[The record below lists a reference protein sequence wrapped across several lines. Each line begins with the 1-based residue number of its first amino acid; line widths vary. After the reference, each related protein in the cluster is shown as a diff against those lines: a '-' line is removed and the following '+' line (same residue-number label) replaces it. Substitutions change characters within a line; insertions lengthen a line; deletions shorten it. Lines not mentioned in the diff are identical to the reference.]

1 MQTKISVLL
10 GLKRVVCRL
19 AVPHFRLS
27 GTGSFKMN
35 FVKKYYLAFPIEWS
49 NHYATINNRTRNTK
63 TFVLL
68 KEKQPYND
76 MKHTSGI
83 ALPKSVT
90 F

>member
-1 MQTKISVLL
+1 MLL
-10 GLKRVVCRL
+10 LI
-19 AVPHFRLS
+19 
-27 GTGSFKMN
+27 
-35 FVKKYYLAFPIEWS
+35 IELE
-49 NHYATINNRTRNTK
+49 NQKHL
-63 TFVLL
+63 FFL

>member
-1 MQTKISVLL
+1 M
-10 GLKRVVCRL
+10 
-19 AVPHFRLS
+19 
-27 GTGSFKMN
+27 
-35 FVKKYYLAFPIEWS
+35 KYYLAFQIARS
-49 NHYATINNRTRNTK
+49 NYYATINKRTRNIK